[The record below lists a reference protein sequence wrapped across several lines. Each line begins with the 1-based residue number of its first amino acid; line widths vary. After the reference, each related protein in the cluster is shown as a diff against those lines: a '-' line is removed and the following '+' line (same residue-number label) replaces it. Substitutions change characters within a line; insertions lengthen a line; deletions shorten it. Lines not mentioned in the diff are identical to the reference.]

1 MRHRPPANFVASPS
15 RRRVGRASRP
25 AMELAARRRPNPQ
38 PGTAAL
44 LQLGD
49 SFPLRRRPAA
59 VWVSANSAGMSRE
72 AWCRNPVWKFLFTS
86 SGQWQPSPV
95 AACHPLPSDGRGT
108 SPMEPLPKSN
118 GPDHFTRFRF
128 FIQNVMFHSQSTI
141 PVFPMEVLGRCYA
154 GVSDRAMVF
163 YGGIF
168 QPPRHQGIFSC
179 LPAFLVILKNAVQPR
194 MDTDTKPLQKT
205 SGSPGG

>member
-1 MRHRPPANFVASPS
+1 MSPLVGLGRYGLCACRVRHI
-15 RRRVGRASRP
+15 
-25 AMELAARRRPNPQ
+25 
-38 PGTAAL
+38 
-44 LQLGD
+44 
-49 SFPLRRRPAA
+49 RRRPAA
-59 VWVSANSAGMSRE
+59 VLVSANSAGMSRE
-72 AWCRNPVWKFLFTS
+72 AVQNSCVEFLFTS
-86 SGQWQPSPV
+86 SGKWQPSPV
-95 AACHPLPSDGRGT
+95 AARHPLPSDGRGT
-108 SPMEPLPKSN
+108 SPMEPLPRSN
-118 GPDHFTRFRF
+118 GPDHFLSRFRF

-194 MDTDTKPLQKT
+194 INTDGHGYQAFTENQRFTRRVNKIAFRNRCL
-205 SGSPGG
+205 SACIRGE